1 MWISLWLWSLLTP
14 DALAATGDTGW
25 WNDTSDTGTP
35 GTGPTTTLPP
45 ETGGTG
51 AGTGGSGGSGTS
63 TDGDAD
69 TDADSDA
76 DTDADTDAD
85 SDADSDADTDTDT
98 GTSDEDKGG
107 CGCDVPGAPAGAAL
121 CIGLVAALVSRR
133 REEEK

>member
-1 MWISLWLWSLLTP
+1 MFISLWLGSLFSP
-14 DALAATGDTGW
+14 AALAGATGDTGW
-25 WNDTSDTGTP
+25 WDDTSDTGTP
-35 GTGPTTTLPP
+35 DPGTTTTPRP

-51 AGTGGSGGSGTS
+51 GGSGGSGGSGST

-85 SDADSDADTDTDT
+85 SDADADTDGTTD
-98 GTSDEDKGG
+98 DDKGG

-121 CIGLVAALVSRR
+121 CIGLVAALISRR
-133 REEEK
+133 REEEG